1 MAYWKTSWKIKLIKR
16 RLFLKQE
23 DFQTSFSNTPMKK
36 SRNVRK
42 IKLIKRR
49 LYKVKEDVLEEQKSI
64 RKRKVS
70 CKILKQKKQS

>member
-1 MAYWKTSWKIKLIKR
+1 
-16 RLFLKQE
+16 
-23 DFQTSFSNTPMKK
+23 MKK

-49 LYKVKEDVLEEQKSI
+49 LYKVKEDVLDKQKSI